1 MRFSHDLDNCQDKI
15 NALRECIRELEATPG
30 QPSFA
35 AVAAVSGNKPLTRR
49 DPPAPP
55 APTSASKKPA
65 PIKQQVVPSMAPATA
80 PRATQVAG
88 PSSDVRAT
96 PKDKGKGCA
105 LPTPYIDEVP
115 AGIPSFEDDS
125 YECNLAFDDDEFNDE
140 YTCRLHGCTDV

>member
-65 PIKQQVVPSMAPATA
+65 PIKQQVVTSMAPATA

-88 PSSDVRAT
+88 PSSDARAT

-105 LPTPYIDEVP
+105 LSGPYINEVP
-115 AGIPSFEDDS
+115 ASILSFEDDP
-125 YECNLAFDDDEFNDE
+125 YKYNLAFDNEF
-140 YTCRLHGCTDV
+140 TTDYAAAPMSDMAA